1 MILRLPLPA
10 KCFAD
15 KNNPKIIT
23 KEQWLLLSSIV
34 CLGDRN
40 RQKTSI
46 HWELGVGCT
55 TFSQQILIQ
64 QLADLVR
71 VVSVSC
77 CLFDMN
83 RIQPLYIQQCG
94 RNGPTIK
101 VVMYQYYW
109 NASLHAKFYKMSTI
123 NSHTEVIVV
132 VSYYL
137 VDRTSAQQLSMILV
151 LLLSHHHNTDS
162 SNREPIFN
170 RWANL
175 HTSAVLLLLFRN
187 GLFS

>member
-101 VVMYQYYW
+101 VVMCDYIIGLP
-109 NASLHAKFYKMSTI
+109 LHTKVYEKSKKD
-123 NSHTEVIVV
+123 SHTVV
-132 VSYYL
+132 VVLVSYYI
-137 VDRTSAQQLSMILV
+137 VARTS
-151 LLLSHHHNTDS
+151 S
-162 SNREPIFN
+162 SCP
-170 RWANL
+170 
-175 HTSAVLLLLFRN
+175 
-187 GLFS
+187 